1 MLQTPPDGPG
11 QFARQGGGAHVLLLG
26 IGPDPAQTAA
36 LLPPGRAVY
45 AMEAP
50 GFKAQMPPSWHA
62 ALPGHWRLLEPGDLD
77 EFLITGAELWVY
89 RPGARLFPSFWGPI
103 LGRCRFLAGLRAG
116 PGAALP
122 APERSVLLPGAE
134 GDLLVRELAAA
145 LTDAGL
151 AVRVLPPGRTGEL
164 VPALLREHRPALFLC
179 VNFKGLDPFGEL
191 FHLLEAARV
200 PVCVWCVDN
209 PFHLVS
215 GLRSPFWT
223 RARLAVTDAS
233 FAPALRLHGAREV
246 LHLPLAAW
254 PELFAP
260 RGGEGAGGGPA
271 GGAGAGGSANS
282 GRPGGGEGAGAGAGL
297 SLVGPF
303 QVDHGQGAAPGAGA
317 SLSSRSAMAP
327 DRGTGAVP
335 GAGTVPGTGAAP
347 EPDLGLGERMAFVGR
362 SQFPGKAK
370 FFAGCAVPRWQWDAA
385 RALLDAGG
393 RPDFHWWEQRLDIW
407 PLWPG
412 PEARRIGAGAE
423 AASVELRAACLEAA
437 APLGLTVY
445 GDQGWAER
453 LPAGAVLRPPVD
465 YYTTLPAIYRQA
477 AWTLNAT
484 SLLLP
489 HGLTQRHFDVWAAGG
504 LLLTDA
510 TPGLSLFPEELAR
523 EVRFATPADLPALAR
538 RLAPGTPL
546 RHDVQTAWRTEI
558 LTHHTYA
565 HRVAALREWLGV

>member
-1 MLQTPPDGPG
+1 MNTRPERPRITTELGMLQTPPDGPA
-11 QFARQGGGAHVLLLG
+11 QFTREGGPDGPGGHVLLLG
-26 IGPDPAQTAA
+26 IGPDPAQAAA

-77 EFLITGAELWVY
+77 EFLIAGAELWVY

-103 LGRCRFLAGLRAG
+103 LGRCRFLAGLRAA
-116 PGAALP
+116 PALP
-122 APERSVLLPGAE
+122 APRPSVLLPGAE

-145 LTDAGL
+145 LTRAGL
-151 AVRVLPPGRTGEL
+151 AVRVLPPKHTGEL
-164 VPALLREHRPALFLC
+164 VPALLRQERPALFLC
-179 VNFKGLDPFGEL
+179 VNFRGLDPFGEL
-191 FHLLEAARV
+191 FHLLDAARV

-223 RARLAVTDAS
+223 RVRLALTDAS
-233 FAPALRLHGAREV
+233 FAPALRLHGVREV
-246 LHLPLAAW
+246 LHLPLAAC

-260 RGGEGAGGGPA
+260 GGG
-271 GGAGAGGSANS
+271 G
-282 GRPGGGEGAGAGAGL
+282 GAGAGAG
-297 SLVGPF
+297 G
-303 QVDHGQGAAPGAGA
+303 GAGGSTGGSTDAGCPGGGAGA
-317 SLSSRSAMAP
+317 GAGTALGSRGAMAP
-327 DRGTGAVP
+327 DRGVP
-335 GAGTVPGTGAAP
+335 SGVGP
-347 EPDLGLGERMAFVGR
+347 EPDLGLDGRMVFVGR
-362 SQFPGKAK
+362 SQFPGREK
-370 FFAGCAVPRWQWDAA
+370 FFAGSAVPRWQWDAA
-385 RALLDAGG
+385 RAMLGAGG
-393 RPDFHWWEQRLDIW
+393 RPDYHWWAERLAIW

-412 PEARRIGAGAE
+412 AEARRIGAGAD
-423 AASVELRAACLEAA
+423 AASRELRAACLEAA

-453 LPAGAVLRPPVD
+453 LPAGATLRPPVD

-510 TPGLSLFPEELAR
+510 TPGLSLFPEELVR
-523 EVRFATPADLPALAR
+523 EVRFATPADLPTLAR

-546 RHDVQTAWRTEI
+546 RHDIQTAWRTEI
-558 LTHHTYA
+558 LTHHTYT

>member
-1 MLQTPPDGPG
+1 MTPRPERARITTELGMLQTPPEGPT
-11 QFARQGGGAHVLLLG
+11 QFACLTRQGARGPGAHVLLLG
-26 IGPDPAQTAA
+26 VGPDPAQAAA

-50 GFKAQMPPSWHA
+50 GFKTQMPPSWHA
-62 ALPGHWRLLEPGDLD
+62 ALPGHWRFLDPGDLD
-77 EFLITGAELWVY
+77 EFLIAGAELWVY
-89 RPGARLFPSFWGPI
+89 RPGVRLFPSFWGPL
-103 LGRCRFLAGLRAG
+103 LGRCRFLGGLLAG
-116 PGAALP
+116 PGVAAALP
-122 APERSVLLPGAE
+122 VPRPSVLLPGAE

-145 LTDAGL
+145 LTRAGL
-151 AVRVLPPGRTGEL
+151 AVRVLPPKRTGEL
-164 VPALLREHRPALFLC
+164 VPALLREERPALFLC

-191 FHLLEAARV
+191 FHLLDAARV

-246 LHLPLAAW
+246 LHLPLAAC

-260 RGGEGAGGGPA
+260 RRDAGVDGEGTAGGVGAGMA
-271 GGAGAGGSANS
+271 GGIAEA
-282 GRPGGGEGAGAGAGL
+282 GRPGGGE
-297 SLVGPF
+297 S
-303 QVDHGQGAAPGAGA
+303 PGAGSDA
-317 SLSSRSAMAP
+317 APDDRSAMAP
-327 DRGTGAVP
+327 VRSESS
-335 GAGTVPGTGAAP
+335 GAGTAR
-347 EPDLGLGERMAFVGR
+347 EPDLGLGERMVFVGR
-362 SQFPGKAK
+362 SQFPGREK
-370 FFAGCAVPRWQWDAA
+370 FFAGSAVPRWQWDAA
-385 RALLDAGG
+385 RAMLGAGG
-393 RPDFHWWEQRLDIW
+393 RPDYNWWAERLDIW

-412 PEARRIGAGAE
+412 AEARRIGAGAD
-423 AASVELRAACLEAA
+423 AASRELRAACLEAA

-453 LPAGAVLRPPVD
+453 LPAGADLRPPVD
-465 YYTTLPAIYRQA
+465 YYTALPAIYRQA

-489 HGLTQRHFDVWAAGG
+489 HGLTQRHFDVWTAGG

-510 TPGLSLFPEELAR
+510 TPGLALFPEELTR

-565 HRVAALREWLGV
+565 HRVATLREWLGV